1 MVTDSEDLSEPP
13 RRVDIARWI
22 ADAERNMKRST
33 MVNAWMR
40 HDFEYFPRA
49 SPVIDVPPV
58 VVTAA
63 EDVTE
68 ISDMD
73 DDGGGND
80 GGDDGT
86 GNDAGAVVSVV

>member
-1 MVTDSEDLSEPP
+1 M
-13 RRVDIARWI
+13 
-22 ADAERNMKRST
+22 
-33 MVNAWMR
+33 
-40 HDFEYFPRA
+40 
-49 SPVIDVPPV
+49 IDVPPV

-73 DDGGGND
+73 DDSGGND